1 MLCIRNAPASIISN
15 VLPDQCNISAILLSI
30 YIIELFTVVNTD
42 RHTRLFCSNNL
53 TLMSAAIL
61 NFELPIKLHLVTEI
75 LDHSDGPWLDHGNL
89 ASQGLIPP
97 RATAKTL
104 VGAGHVRLLKFIA

>member
-1 MLCIRNAPASIISN
+1 MLTKPDSMLCIRNAPASIISN

-61 NFELPIKLHLVTEI
+61 NFELHIKLHLVTVI
-75 LDHSDGPWLDHGNL
+75 LDHSMCQLMDHGGV
-89 ASQGLIPP
+89 ASCMYERWIKRIPNDFP
-97 RATAKTL
+97 CR
-104 VGAGHVRLLKFIA
+104 IA